1 MKLSIEELKTI
12 LASVV
17 TASKVSLNSFNV
29 TRDNV
34 VGLLDKIGKIYT
46 LDTVFSID
54 KLARFDGEYLSY
66 GKTIEEWYQDLILPQ
81 DYDATGANN
90 MAPNDPTYRPVFY
103 S

>member
-17 TASKVSLNSFNV
+17 TASKVSLSSFNV

-54 KLARFDGEYLSY
+54 KLSRFDGEYLS
-66 GKTIEEWYQDLILPQ
+66 
-81 DYDATGANN
+81 
-90 MAPNDPTYRPVFY
+90 
-103 S
+103 